1 MPTLTDIIAEML
13 NNSSGIRFADL
24 CKVCEHFFGQAR
36 QSSGSHR
43 VYKTLWIGDPRVN
56 IQNDKGKAKAYQVK
70 QVLKAIERMESE
82 HGTEKR

>member
-1 MPTLTDIIAEML
+1 MSTVTDIIVEML
-13 NNSSGIRFADL
+13 SNPSVVRFADL

-36 QSSGSHR
+36 QTSGSHR
-43 VYKTLWIGDPRVN
+43 VYKTPWSGDPSVN